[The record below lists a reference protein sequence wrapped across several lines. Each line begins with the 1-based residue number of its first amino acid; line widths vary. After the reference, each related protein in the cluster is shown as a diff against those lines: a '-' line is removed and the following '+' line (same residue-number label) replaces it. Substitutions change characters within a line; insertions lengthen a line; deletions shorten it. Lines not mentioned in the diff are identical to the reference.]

1 MLSPLTQLIQMNGDA
16 VFFGKTI
23 NSGMLTATLGMT
35 VGFLVISLLIVRKF
49 HTRIAERI

>member
-1 MLSPLTQLIQMNGDA
+1 MNVDA

-23 NSGMLTATLGMT
+23 NLGMLAATLVMT
-35 VGFLVISLLIVRKF
+35 VSFLVISILIVWKF